1 MSYAL
6 SYFLPFYLSPL
17 TRPSPTLSRDNPS
30 VIRAR
35 IRSVCI
41 SCFFCCLC
49 TFLILLFVAQLSVS
63 ETLHY
68 LGFWPLGIVESV
80 RALGLTALLFAG
92 PLFLYLVVDDGW
104 RDWVIGRGEPL
115 KEVWGDMLS
124 WRNIVAVSYPLFSL
138 LSFFSQLPIH
148 GWCSI
153 VLTDNL
159 KHKQGPLTE
168 ELLFRTSSVPLFLL
182 SPLPPSKTIFFSPI
196 IFGLAHVHHFYEF
209 RLQNPRVP
217 ILAALL
223 RSIFQ
228 FSFTT
233 LFGAY
238 ATFIFIRTGSLLA
251 AFAVHAF
258 CNGMG
263 LPKVWGR
270 VERYDGRRG
279 SDKLWTV
286 AYYALLVGGA
296 VGFWTKGLW
305 ALTEGENG
313 LVPTSAFGR

>member
-1 MSYAL
+1 MVDFSEVFHRLNPWSKDTHPISTTTASLLLLLYAL
-6 SYFLPFYLSPL
+6 SYFLPFYTSPL

-41 SCFFCCLC
+41 SCFFCCLS
-49 TFLILLFVAQLSVS
+49 TFLILLFVANLSVS
-63 ETLHY
+63 DALHY
-68 LGFWPLGIVESV
+68 LGFWPLGLTESA
-80 RALGLTALLFAG
+80 RALALTALLFAG
-92 PLFLYLVVDDGW
+92 PLFLYLVVDDGYK
-104 RDWVIGRGEPL
+104 DWLRGDPL
-115 KEVWGDMLS
+115 KEVWGDMLV
-124 WRNIVAVSYPLFSL
+124 WRNIVA
-138 LSFFSQLPIH
+138 
-148 GWCSI
+148 
-153 VLTDNL
+153 
-159 KHKQGPLTE
+159 GPLTE

-182 SPLPPSKTIFFSPI
+182 SPLPVSQTIFLSPI

-217 ILAALL
+217 VFAALL

-238 ATFIFIRTGSLLA
+238 ATFVFIRTGSLLA

-270 VERYDGRRG
+270 VERYDGRG
-279 SDKLWTV
+279 NDKVWTGV
-286 AYYALLVGGA
+286 YYALLVAGA
-296 VGFWTKGLW
+296 YGFGRELW
-305 ALTEGENG
+305 VLTEGGNG
-313 LVPTSAFGR
+313 LVPTSAFRR

>member
-1 MSYAL
+1 MAAFSEMFQRLNPWLKDTSPISTTTASLLLVSYAL

-17 TRPSPTLSRDNPS
+17 TRPSPTLTRDNPS
-30 VIRAR
+30 VIQAR

-41 SCFFCCLC
+41 SCFFCCLS
-49 TFLILLFVAQLSVS
+49 TFLILLYVANLSVPDA
-63 ETLHY
+63 LHH
-68 LGFWPLGIVESV
+68 LGFWPLGLIESAW
-80 RALGLTALLFAG
+80 ALGLTALLFAG

-104 RDWVIGRGEPL
+104 KDWVRGEPL

-124 WRNIVAVSYPLFSL
+124 WRNIVA
-138 LSFFSQLPIH
+138 
-148 GWCSI
+148 
-153 VLTDNL
+153 
-159 KHKQGPLTE
+159 GPLTE

-182 SPLPPSKTIFFSPI
+182 SPLPVSRTIFYSPV

-217 ILAALL
+217 VFAALL

-270 VERYDGRRG
+270 VERLDGKG
-279 SDKLWTV
+279 CGLVWTV
-286 AYYALLVGGA
+286 GYYGLLVGGA
-296 VGFWTKGLW
+296 VGFWKELW
-305 ALTEGENG
+305 TLTEGRNG